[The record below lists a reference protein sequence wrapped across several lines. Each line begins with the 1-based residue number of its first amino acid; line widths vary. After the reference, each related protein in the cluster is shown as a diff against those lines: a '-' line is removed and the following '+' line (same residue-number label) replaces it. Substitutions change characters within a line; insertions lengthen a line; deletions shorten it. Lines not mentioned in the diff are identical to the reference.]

1 VSDLS
6 RQRFSLILLAQHPI
20 FQQGIR
26 NYPNFGFE
34 LYLNVEITN
43 NLFGD
48 VAVLDDD
55 EQNLFE
61 DARERAA
68 DAISTLITDGP
79 HPALVCAA
87 ILSEVS
93 FLITH
98 KDFWGDER
106 PSRLDFQGYW
116 NLTWQL
122 QEKAF
127 AELAD
132 NMPAPSP

>member
-1 VSDLS
+1 M
-6 RQRFSLILLAQHPI
+6 
-20 FQQGIR
+20 
-26 NYPNFGFE
+26 
-34 LYLNVEITN
+34 LN
-43 NLFGD
+43 
-48 VAVLDDD
+48 DD

-61 DARERAA
+61 DAREHVA
-68 DAISTLITDGP
+68 DAVSTLITDGV

-93 FLITH
+93 FVITR

-116 NLTWQL
+116 NLTWRL

-127 AELAD
+127 SELSDTAL
-132 NMPAPSP
+132 APSL